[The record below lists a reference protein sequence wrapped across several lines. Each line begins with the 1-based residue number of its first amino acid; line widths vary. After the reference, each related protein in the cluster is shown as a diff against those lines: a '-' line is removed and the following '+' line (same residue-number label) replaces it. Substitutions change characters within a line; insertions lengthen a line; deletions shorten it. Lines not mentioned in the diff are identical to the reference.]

1 MASAKF
7 ERGVAILQIPESRLQ
22 QARSGEWIPF
32 ERLIRVS
39 HDDPE
44 YQSHKLMPS
53 FYAQSWLAVHY
64 GMVANAEFRNRMF
77 QYLADL
83 NALMPQDQAAR
94 RAFGEDLSVTD
105 RKLREYARA
114 ARISPGSVD
123 YGPIPAVEIVQPQPL
138 GDTDAMS
145 LVADL
150 MLDAHQP
157 SARAAPLIQ
166 ALEHNDTNK
175 ARVAIFRARIAQRA
189 NDDAGFDAAVAQA
202 EAALASGDWLQR
214 RELGAVLLTGSR
226 IVNPESSR
234 ISEAVAADVNRARKL
249 FAEAITLNRDDV
261 ESLYGFGAAA
271 VSLDQDLALAE
282 QSLLAAYQRAPSNAE
297 IAAAL
302 ANLRGRQ
309 RDLDGMVPY
318 LEDVARFAS
327 DLQVRRWA
335 AETLIKV
342 EKQIEER
349 DGKN

>member
-1 MASAKF
+1 MA
-7 ERGVAILQIPESRLQ
+7 
-22 QARSGEWIPF
+22 
-32 ERLIRVS
+32 
-39 HDDPE
+39 
-44 YQSHKLMPS
+44 
-53 FYAQSWLAVHY
+53 
-64 GMVANAEFRNRMF
+64 
-77 QYLADL
+77 
-83 NALMPQDQAAR
+83 
-94 RAFGEDLSVTD
+94 
-105 RKLREYARA
+105 
-114 ARISPGSVD
+114 
-123 YGPIPAVEIVQPQPL
+123 
-138 GDTDAMS
+138 

-157 SARAAPLIQ
+157 PARAAPLIQ